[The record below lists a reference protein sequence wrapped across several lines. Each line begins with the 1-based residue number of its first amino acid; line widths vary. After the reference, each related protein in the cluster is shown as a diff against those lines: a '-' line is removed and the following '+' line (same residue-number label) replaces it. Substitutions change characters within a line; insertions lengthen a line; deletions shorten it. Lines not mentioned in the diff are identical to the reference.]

1 MVSKKDT
8 LPPLNGLS
16 LDRLR
21 NFLAFAEAGSIAKVA
36 PDSLTRQALI
46 SRQIG
51 ELEQYFATELTVRRG
66 KKLAL
71 SEAGERLRVI
81 ASAQFDDLSE
91 FQKMQKGQR
100 RTFSIGAGASILEW
114 LVVPCVAG
122 IRNVLSDAAL
132 RLSSQRSSELVE
144 SIRDGQLD
152 FAIVREDAISE
163 ELRLKSSL
171 SLRMRVAFS
180 LCASR
185 KLLGSKPKSTLADP
199 AVWRSL
205 PFAANSGGGQLDATF
220 RAAMTTAVGDFH
232 PVVECDSMLQV
243 RELIVQGVCVGLLPS
258 FGTHGLSE
266 QDVVICEFAPMKDYG
281 RSLVL
286 HWNNRQMR
294 RRGIEES
301 VIKRIAKALQR

>member
-1 MVSKKDT
+1 MQNS

-21 NFLAFAEAGSIAKVA
+21 NFLAFAEHGSIAKVA
-36 PDSLTRQALI
+36 PGNLARQALI

-51 ELEQYFATELTVRRG
+51 ELEEYFSTELTVRRG
-66 KKLAL
+66 KTLAL
-71 SEAGERLRVI
+71 SEAGERLKLI
-81 ASAQFDDLSE
+81 ARAQFDDLNE
-91 FQKMQKGQR
+91 FQKVQIGQR

-114 LVVPCVAG
+114 LIIPCVGG
-122 IRNVLSDAAL
+122 IRSVLGDAAL
-132 RLSSQRSSELVE
+132 RLSSQRSSELVA

-163 ELRLKSSL
+163 ELLLKSSL
-171 SLRMRVAFS
+171 SLRMRLAFT

-185 KLLGSKPKSTLADP
+185 KLLGSKPKSSLADP
-199 AVWRSL
+199 SVWRSL
-205 PFAANSGGGQLDATF
+205 PFAANGGGGQLDATF
-220 RAAMTTAVGDFH
+220 RAAMTNALGEFH

-243 RELIVQGVCVGLLPS
+243 RELIVQGDCAGLLPS

-266 QDVVICEFAPMKDYG
+266 QDVVTCEFAPMKDYG

-301 VIKRIAKALQR
+301 VIKHIAKALRQ

>member
-1 MVSKKDT
+1 MQNS

-21 NFLAFAEAGSIAKVA
+21 NFLAFAEHGSIAKVA
-36 PDSLTRQALI
+36 PGNLARQALI

-51 ELEQYFATELTVRRG
+51 ELEEYFSTELTVRRG
-66 KKLAL
+66 KTLAL
-71 SEAGERLRVI
+71 SEAGERLKLI
-81 ASAQFDDLSE
+81 ARAQFDDLNE
-91 FQKMQKGQR
+91 FQKVQIGQR

-114 LVVPCVAG
+114 LIIPCVG
-122 IRNVLSDAAL
+122 GVRSVLGDAAL
-132 RLSSQRSSELVE
+132 RLSSQRSSELVA

-163 ELRLKSSL
+163 ELLLKSSL
-171 SLRMRVAFS
+171 SLRMRLAFT

-185 KLLGSKPKSTLADP
+185 KLLGSKPKSSLADP
-199 AVWRSL
+199 SVWRSL
-205 PFAANSGGGQLDATF
+205 PFAANGGGGQLDATF
-220 RAAMTTAVGDFH
+220 RAAMTNALGEFH

-266 QDVVICEFAPMKDYG
+266 KDVVTCEFAPMKDYG

-294 RRGIEES
+294 RRGIGES
-301 VIKRIAKALQR
+301 VIKQIAKALRQ

>member
-1 MVSKKDT
+1 MNDS
-8 LPPLNGLS
+8 LPALNGLS

-21 NFLAFAEAGSIAKVA
+21 NFLVFAEAGSIAKA
-36 PDSLTRQALI
+36 AQGNLPRQALI

-66 KKLAL
+66 KTLAL
-71 SEAGERLRVI
+71 SEAGERLRVL
-81 ASAQFDDLSE
+81 ARAQFDDLSE
-91 FQKMQKGQR
+91 FQKVQLGQR
-100 RTFSIGAGASILEW
+100 RNFAIGAGSSILEW

-122 IRNVLSDAAL
+122 IRSVLGDASL
-132 RLSSQRSSELVE
+132 RLSSERSSELVA
-144 SIRDGQLD
+144 SVRDGQLD

-171 SLRMRVAFS
+171 SLRMRVAFT

-199 AVWRSL
+199 AAWRSL
-205 PFAANSGGGQLDATF
+205 PFAANGGGGQLDATF
-220 RAAMTTAVGDFH
+220 RAAMSAAVGEFH

-243 RELIVQGVCVGLLPS
+243 RALIVQGVCAGLLPS
-258 FGTHGLSE
+258 FGTQGLSE
-266 QDVVICEFAPMKDYG
+266 QDIVTSEFAPMKDYG

-286 HWNNRQMR
+286 HWNDRQMR